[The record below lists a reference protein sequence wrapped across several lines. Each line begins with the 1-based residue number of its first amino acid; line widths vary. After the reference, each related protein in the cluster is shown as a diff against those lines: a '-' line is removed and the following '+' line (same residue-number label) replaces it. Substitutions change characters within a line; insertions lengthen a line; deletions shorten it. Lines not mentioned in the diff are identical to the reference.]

1 MNGREEVF
9 QKVKVTSVSLD
20 SAALTRAP
28 LTDSTRILVEYTVAT
43 IRNSYCSSIILQAP
57 SSWFASLDSRPKNDT
72 DYNIAILPT

>member
-1 MNGREEVF
+1 MNGRQEVF

-28 LTDSTRILVEYTVAT
+28 LTDSILVEYTVAT
-43 IRNSYCSSIILQAP
+43 VRNSSCSSIILQAP
-57 SSWFASLDSRPKNDT
+57 SSWFASLDRRPKNDT